1 MSAGYDKLKAA
12 VDKDCVKDGGTMH
25 QEGCVACG
33 EKCSHKY
40 CDKFK
45 WVIDRAKAYGEAIG
59 LNWEDVLDGWETDR
73 NYWYM
78 NYYQDCNQPEI
89 KAGKVRVF
97 GTILELK
104 EAIGEM
110 KFRCPSCGKES
121 PNPYECKVWLESLR
135 PSGRH
140 GERRFCL
147 CKGTTQRRDH
157 VHADILGGGQSM
169 IFRNGTHA
177 EEWAAAIY
185 RADAHRD
192 DDTANPYFG
201 ASLFLITAVPGLYD
215 RVKEHI
221 HNGWADY
228 SEMLEMN
235 LSSGERLIV
244 ELAGNFYNGGFFDG
258 YKPSDI
264 IEKLDADTV
273 ELVARAFVLRRQ
285 RIDMNTIFD

>member
-1 MSAGYDKLKAA
+1 
-12 VDKDCVKDGGTMH
+12 
-25 QEGCVACG
+25 
-33 EKCSHKY
+33 
-40 CDKFK
+40 
-45 WVIDRAKAYGEAIG
+45 
-59 LNWEDVLDGWETDR
+59 
-73 NYWYM
+73 
-78 NYYQDCNQPEI
+78 
-89 KAGKVRVF
+89 
-97 GTILELK
+97 
-104 EAIGEM
+104 
-110 KFRCPSCGKES
+110 
-121 PNPYECKVWLESLR
+121 
-135 PSGRH
+135 
-140 GERRFCL
+140 
-147 CKGTTQRRDH
+147 
-157 VHADILGGGQSM
+157 M

-221 HNGWADY
+221 HNGWANY

-235 LSSGERLIV
+235 LSS
-244 ELAGNFYNGGFFDG
+244 GNFYNGGFFDG

>member
-1 MSAGYDKLKAA
+1 
-12 VDKDCVKDGGTMH
+12 
-25 QEGCVACG
+25 
-33 EKCSHKY
+33 
-40 CDKFK
+40 
-45 WVIDRAKAYGEAIG
+45 
-59 LNWEDVLDGWETDR
+59 
-73 NYWYM
+73 
-78 NYYQDCNQPEI
+78 
-89 KAGKVRVF
+89 
-97 GTILELK
+97 
-104 EAIGEM
+104 
-110 KFRCPSCGKES
+110 
-121 PNPYECKVWLESLR
+121 
-135 PSGRH
+135 
-140 GERRFCL
+140 
-147 CKGTTQRRDH
+147 
-157 VHADILGGGQSM
+157 M

-235 LSSGERLIV
+235 LSGGERLIV

>member
-1 MSAGYDKLKAA
+1 M
-12 VDKDCVKDGGTMH
+12 V
-25 QEGCVACG
+25 
-33 EKCSHKY
+33 
-40 CDKFK
+40 
-45 WVIDRAKAYGEAIG
+45 
-59 LNWEDVLDGWETDR
+59 
-73 NYWYM
+73 
-78 NYYQDCNQPEI
+78 
-89 KAGKVRVF
+89 
-97 GTILELK
+97 
-104 EAIGEM
+104 
-110 KFRCPSCGKES
+110 
-121 PNPYECKVWLESLR
+121 
-135 PSGRH
+135 
-140 GERRFCL
+140 
-147 CKGTTQRRDH
+147 
-157 VHADILGGGQSM
+157 
-169 IFRNGTHA
+169 FRNDTHA

-185 RADAHRD
+185 RADAHRDD

-228 SEMLEMN
+228 AEMLEMN

-258 YKPSDI
+258 YKPADI